1 MLLATYVIDYLGRV
15 SIKTPLKSM
24 AISRLTVVSR
34 AAKESRF
41 TRAQS

>member
-24 AISRLTVVSR
+24 ATCMHPFSAINGMH
-34 AAKESRF
+34 
-41 TRAQS
+41 